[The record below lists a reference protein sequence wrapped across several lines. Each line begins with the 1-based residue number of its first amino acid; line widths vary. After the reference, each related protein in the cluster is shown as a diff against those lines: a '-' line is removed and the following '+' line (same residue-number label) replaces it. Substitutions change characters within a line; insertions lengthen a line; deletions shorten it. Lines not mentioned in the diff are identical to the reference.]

1 MTISPD
7 AAPVPHRARRLSR
20 ISRPYP
26 VRVRGRAA
34 DGQGFK
40 LEALVENISAG
51 GLYVA
56 LPLRV
61 EPGARLSV
69 VIRFATDASAEQ
81 HEPPR
86 VAARGVVLRA
96 EPQRDGRCGLA
107 IAFTHHRFL

>member
-7 AAPVPHRARRLSR
+7 AAPVPQRAQRLIR
-20 ISRPYP
+20 IRRPYP
-26 VRVRGRAA
+26 VRVRGRGA

-40 LEALVENISAG
+40 LEALVENVSAG

-69 VIRFATDASAEQ
+69 IIRFATGASAEQ
-81 HEPPR
+81 HEPPCL
-86 VAARGVVLRA
+86 AARGVVLRA
-96 EPQRDGRCGLA
+96 EPQPDGRCGLA
-107 IAFTHHRFL
+107 VAFTHHRFL